1 MVLEQE
7 NEMSLFH
14 FKKKN
19 CNSIDSEGVESVPSI
34 HDIEKSPV
42 NDTTDQAHTE
52 NVTGKS
58 LWP

>member
-1 MVLEQE
+1 
-7 NEMSLFH
+7 MSLFH

-58 LWP
+58 L